1 MDTPKE
7 FKFNLQ
13 DKVRL
18 ILSEEVGTIEG
29 RGEFTNSDNQYLVRY
44 KAADGRLVEAWWT
57 EAAITID

>member
-7 FKFNLQ
+7 FKFKLG

-18 ILSEEVGTIEG
+18 VLSDEVGTIEG

-44 KAADGRLVEAWWT
+44 KAGDNRLTEAWWT
-57 EAAITID
+57 ETAITTN